1 MHFSLTK
8 TTLSVSWWLRLHMA
22 EVPQI
27 ITTVVTNARFPS
39 MAAEVRPKVRIHAA
53 GFNFNEYTD
62 QY

>member
-1 MHFSLTK
+1 
-8 TTLSVSWWLRLHMA
+8 MA